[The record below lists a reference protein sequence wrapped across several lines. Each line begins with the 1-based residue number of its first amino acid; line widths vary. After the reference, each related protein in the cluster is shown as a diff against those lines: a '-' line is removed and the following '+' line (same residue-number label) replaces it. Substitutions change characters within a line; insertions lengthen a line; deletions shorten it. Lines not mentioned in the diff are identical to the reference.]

1 MPLRRYV
8 KRTAKKVARV
18 AKRRYFKGKGYARPN
33 LSTMVRDLALVKRS
47 LNVEK
52 KHIQSTITSNV
63 NIGQCNVNADTGQA
77 IYDITPLI
85 VQGVGYSNMTGNSVK
100 LVSMALKGQIKQMTG
115 CQHPMRIKIVI
126 FKSLGIPQT
135 ATAIQSGNLLFDI
148 NPLTSCTDIN
158 SERNVNY
165 FRDYKILK
173 TKTAY
178 LQPDPVSGELMI
190 TNFRFIM
197 KLSHHLKWNQ
207 NTTTL
212 TDGQLLCAFFC
223 DSGNSGATVSTLP
236 NVPIKAINSGAT
248 VQFFTKFYFVDN

>member
-1 MPLRRYV
+1 MPLRKY
-8 KRTAKKVARV
+8 
-18 AKRRYFKGKGYARPN
+18 AKRIGRKVVRAAKSRYFKGKGYRRPN
-33 LSTMVRDLALVKRS
+33 LTTMVRDVALLKRS

-52 KHIQSTITSNV
+52 KHIQSSITSNV

-100 LVSMALKGQIKQMTG
+100 LVSMALKGQLKQMSG
-115 CQHPMRIKIVI
+115 CQHPMRVKMVI
-126 FKSLGIPQT
+126 FKSLGVPQT

-148 NPLTSCTDIN
+148 NPLTSCTDFN

-165 FRDYKILK
+165 FRDYSVIK
-173 TKTAY
+173 TKYLY

-190 TNFRFIM
+190 TNFSHIM

-212 TDGQLLCAFFC
+212 TDGQILVGFFS
-223 DSGNSGATVSTLP
+223 DSGNSGATASTLP

-248 VQFFTKFYFVDN
+248 IQFFTKFYFVDN